1 MATKA
6 KPYDVKDFTEPVK
19 ELSRLVKETYLN
31 TIDFSRS
38 ISEENK
44 KMFQKQLDYA
54 LDAEKEY
61 VSTVKDLFDKFPKE
75 EIPFAGMDSRAFDDG
90 LIRALEY
97 RKQVID
103 SLKTM
108 SDNVTGGSH
117 DMAKKNVVKAFS
129 IFDEALDSL
138 KI

>member
-1 MATKA
+1 M
-6 KPYDVKDFTEPVK
+6 
-19 ELSRLVKETYLN
+19 
-31 TIDFSRS
+31 
-38 ISEENK
+38 
-44 KMFQKQLDYA
+44 
-54 LDAEKEY
+54 DA
-61 VSTVKDLFDKFPKE
+61 
-75 EIPFAGMDSRAFDDG
+75 RAFDDG

-108 SDNVTGGSH
+108 SDNVTDGSH